1 MKEALIVLALLA
13 FGLICFPALI
23 YAVGQRIIGD
33 YEGGMLSYYESIAE
47 ALAVGNG
54 FAWILVFSPYLGVQL
69 LRFGLWV
76 RRQRPGVN

>member
-23 YAVGQRIIGD
+23 YVVGQQIIGD
-33 YEGGMLSYYESIAE
+33 YEGGMISYYEAIAE
-47 ALAVGNG
+47 ALAAGNG

-76 RRQRPGVN
+76 RRQRPDVN